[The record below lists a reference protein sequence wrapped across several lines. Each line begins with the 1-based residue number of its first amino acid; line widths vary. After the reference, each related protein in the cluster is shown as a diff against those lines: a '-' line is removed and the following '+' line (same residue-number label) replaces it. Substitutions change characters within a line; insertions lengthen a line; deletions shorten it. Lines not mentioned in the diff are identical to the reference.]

1 MDIFWKLVILAI
13 SLATVW
19 GVVLGWTHK
28 AVFFMDAND
37 LMLSFLGWMALVGG
51 IFLGMFLD
59 WPWLS
64 YIGALTAAYFAYDAI
79 QRAHLHNNGV
89 LGMSLPVGIAKVV
102 LSFIYIASWVEVLG
116 PGGRTVAQRRE
127 NRATAMIVIGL
138 LTLLFTKLVN
148 GEDVLAKRSE
158 ASVIE

>member
-1 MDIFWKLVILAI
+1 MDIFWKLVILAV

-19 GVVLGWTHK
+19 GVVLGWSHQ

-37 LMLSFLGWMALVGG
+37 LMLSFFGWMALVGG
-51 IFLGMFLD
+51 IFLGMFLN

-64 YIGALTAAYFAYDAI
+64 YVGAWIAAYFAYDAI
-79 QRAHLHNNGV
+79 NRAHLHNNGV
-89 LGMSLPVGIAKVV
+89 WSLSLPVGIAKVV

-116 PGGRTVAQRRE
+116 PGGRAVAQRRE

-148 GEDVLAKRSE
+148 GEDVLARRGQ
-158 ASVIE
+158 ASTIE